1 MDNPLMANLAQVAR
15 VLAPIPKRFVF
26 TGGATIVLYLEE
38 ILWDEVRATLDVD
51 CVVEI
56 TTRAD
61 YYRLAEQLRGVGLE
75 EDQGKNAPLCRW
87 RYNDLIIDVMPCNES
102 VLGFTNRWYSEA
114 IAHRVRYR
122 LPDGQEIWIFPPLYF
137 LASKVEAFKGRG
149 GDLRLSKDIEDIV
162 LLLDG
167 CEGLLTDFRGAN
179 PEVKNFLRS
188 WFQQNRER
196 FGEAIYAFLPSSS
209 EGRED
214 YILALLDELCQ
225 ENQEEL

>member
-1 MDNPLMANLAQVAR
+1 MANLAQVAR
-15 VLAPIPKRFVF
+15 VLAPIPERFVF
-26 TGGATIVLYLEE
+26 TGGATIVLYLGE
-38 ILWDEVRATLDVD
+38 ILWDEVRPTLDVD

-75 EDQGKNAPLCRW
+75 EEQGKGVPLCRW
-87 RYNDLIIDVMPCNES
+87 RYNDLIIDVMPCDES

-114 IAHRVRYR
+114 IAHRVSYR
-122 LPDGQEIWIFPPLYF
+122 LPDGQEIWIFPPIYF

-149 GDLRLSKDIEDIV
+149 GDLRFSKDIEDIV

-167 CEGLLTDFRGAN
+167 CEELLTDFRRAN
-179 PEVKNFLRS
+179 PDVKDFLRS
-188 WFQQNRER
+188 WFQQSREQ
-196 FGEAIYAFLPSSS
+196 FEEAIYVFLPSSS

-214 YILALLDELCQ
+214 YIFALLDELCQ
-225 ENQEEL
+225 ETQEEL